1 RLPVSW
7 PPPTPTPSP
16 TARRTQP
23 SSASPASTKPVWPR
37 GMYSHVAGFVE
48 AGESLEGCVRREV
61 GEEVGVAVD
70 HVRYLGSQPWPFPRS
85 LMVGFHATADP
96 EAPIVLED
104 EEIAEARW
112 FDVDEVRAALAGE
125 GDLMVAPPVS

>member
-1 RLPVSW
+1 
-7 PPPTPTPSP
+7 
-16 TARRTQP
+16 
-23 SSASPASTKPVWPR
+23 
-37 GMYSHVAGFVE
+37 MYSHVAGFVE

-61 GEEVGVAVD
+61 GEEVGVTVD

-104 EEIAEARW
+104 EEIAEARR
-112 FDVDEVRAALAGE
+112 FDVDGVRAALAGE
-125 GDLMVAPPVS
+125 GDLMVAPPVPIAHVMRRAWVSAGELGRASWREGEQSREGG